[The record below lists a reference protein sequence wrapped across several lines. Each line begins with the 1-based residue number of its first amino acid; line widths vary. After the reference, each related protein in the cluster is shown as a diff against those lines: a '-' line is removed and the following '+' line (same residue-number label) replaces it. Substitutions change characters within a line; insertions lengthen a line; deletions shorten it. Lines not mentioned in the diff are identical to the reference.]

1 MRRFIVGLCALAA
14 VSTVGGPAVSAADG
28 ALKRA
33 APVHRDHVEAARPT
47 QTVAC
52 LGGVLNDKST
62 GNYLTVADYPRYA
75 PPALGRRAFICGD
88 AIPPF
93 IPWSDRNGAGQ
104 RGR

>member
-1 MRRFIVGLCALAA
+1 MRRFIVGFCALAA
-14 VSTVGGPAVSAADG
+14 IVSIDAAAAAADG
-28 ALKRA
+28 PVKLA
-33 APVHRDHVEAARPT
+33 AEARKGHVEAARLT

-52 LGGVLNDKST
+52 LGGVLNDEST

-75 PPALGRRAFICGD
+75 TPALGRRAFICGD

-93 IPWSDRNGAGQ
+93 IPRSDRNGAGQ